1 MAITKAQSL
10 EDAIG
15 TQMREAKAKL
25 EQFAA
30 TAKGKG
36 AQVQAA
42 AITGLNTAKQYIDQK
57 VQDLK
62 TTSEQHR
69 PRAKADIAAGVA
81 TFKASVDK
89 LAGSFKG

>member
-1 MAITKAQSL
+1 MATTKAQSH

-15 TQMREAKAKL
+15 AQMRDAKAKL
-25 EQFAA
+25 EQLE
-30 TAKGKG
+30 AKAKDKG
-36 AQVQAA
+36 ARAQAA
-42 AITGLNTAKQYIDQK
+42 AITGLNTAKHYIDQK

-69 PRAKADIAAGVA
+69 SRAKADIAADVA

-89 LAGSFKG
+89 LTGSFKG

>member
-1 MAITKAQSL
+1 MATTKAQSH

-15 TQMREAKAKL
+15 AQMRDAKAKL
-25 EQFAA
+25 EQFK
-30 TAKGKG
+30 AKAKDKG
-36 AQVQAA
+36 ARAQAA

-62 TTSEQHR
+62 TTSEQNR
-69 PRAKADIAAGVA
+69 SRAKAEIAADVA

-89 LAGSFKG
+89 LTGSFKG

>member
-1 MAITKAQSL
+1 MATTKAQSH
-10 EDAIG
+10 EDAIAA
-15 TQMREAKAKL
+15 QMRDAKVKL

-30 TAKGKG
+30 NAKGKG
-36 AQVQAA
+36 AQAQAA
-42 AITGLNTAKQYIDQK
+42 AIESLNTAKQYIDQK

-62 TTSEQHR
+62 TTSEQYR
-69 PRAKADIAAGVA
+69 SRAKADIAADVA